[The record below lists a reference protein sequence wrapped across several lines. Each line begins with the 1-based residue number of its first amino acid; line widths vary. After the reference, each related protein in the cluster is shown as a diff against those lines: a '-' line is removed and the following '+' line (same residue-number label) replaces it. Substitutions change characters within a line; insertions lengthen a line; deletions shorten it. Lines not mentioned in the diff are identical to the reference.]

1 MATVAEGSA
10 KPSPRRRPFGAAALP
25 YLLSLPALLV
35 CIGILVPFFTAV
47 WYSLQRY
54 NLAMPYLRGF
64 VWFENYRQLFTDGV
78 FWHTVSVSLLYTLL
92 TVGLE
97 LLLGLG
103 IALLLQRRGVF
114 NDAMSIA
121 LLLPLMIAPAIAAL
135 MWKLMTN
142 PNFGI
147 FSYLLSLVGFDDMR
161 WASSPSTALFTVV
174 LVDVWVYTPFMMVL
188 LLAGLRGLP
197 GSRSRRRNW
206 TAYPGPSSSFASR
219 CDAVSLHPHG
229 QPVSDA
235 GRDPAIRHHL
245 RHDARRPGD
254 TLMVFRSK
262 PTSNSHLHQRRRS
275 AAMLM
280 VLWVI
285 TYLLSHLFIKYW
297 LRLREARAG
306 RGLRGRCRATIRSRR
321 PAHPDRAVLLVPDLL
336 GRLDVVPDQR
346 AGAAHPAEPVLRA
359 DARQLHGLDLGPLVS
374 NAGVLE
380 IAFMQNL
387 WNSLI
392 LSTGAVLLSLLLG
405 VPALTPS
412 RATSSLG
419 LRTSPSPCSRFAS
432 PPPLLVL
439 LPLTLYFQDIGLNDT
454 YVGLIWVYQLI
465 TLPLILWIVRSYFED
480 ISPDIEHGLSRRRPQ
495 LARDLLK
502 ISIPLAQARHRLG
515 GPPLVHLCLEQL
527 RLRAGPGL
535 GRQAAGDGGAL
546 AFVTASGIQYGQIAA
561 AVVLSILPTLALALY
576 AQRYLVEGLSLGA
589 VKG

>member
-10 KPSPRRRPFGAAALP
+10 KPSSRRRPFGAVALP

-78 FWHTVSVSLLYTLL
+78 FWHTVSVSLLYTVL

-174 LVDVWVYTPFMMVL
+174 LVDIWVYTPFMMVL

-197 GSRSRRRNW
+197 RQPFEAAELDGVPW
-206 TAYPGPSSSFASR
+206 TFVFFRITLPMLFPYILTASLFR
-219 CDAVSLHPHG
+219 MLDAIQQFDIIYAMTQG
-229 QPVSDA
+229 
-235 GRDPAIRHHL
+235 G
-245 RHDARRPGD
+245 PGD
-254 TLMVFRSK
+254 TLMVFQVQAYLEFF
-262 PTSNSHLHQRRRS
+262 TYTNVGRS

-297 LRLREARAG
+297 LRLRERA
-306 RGLRGRCRATIRSRR
+306 
-321 PAHPDRAVLLVPDLL
+321 
-336 GRLDVVPDQR
+336 Q
-346 AGAAHPAEPVLRA
+346 
-359 DARQLHGLDLGPLVS
+359 
-374 NAGVLE
+374 GV
-380 IAFMQNL
+380 A
-387 WNSLI
+387 
-392 LSTGAVLLSLLLG
+392 
-405 VPALTPS
+405 
-412 RATSSLG
+412 
-419 LRTSPSPCSRFAS
+419 
-432 PPPLLVL
+432 
-439 LPLTLYFQDIGLNDT
+439 
-454 YVGLIWVYQLI
+454 
-465 TLPLILWIVRSYFED
+465 
-480 ISPDIEHGLSRRRPQ
+480 
-495 LARDLLK
+495 
-502 ISIPLAQARHRLG
+502 
-515 GPPLVHLCLEQL
+515 
-527 RLRAGPGL
+527 
-535 GRQAAGDGGAL
+535 
-546 AFVTASGIQYGQIAA
+546 
-561 AVVLSILPTLALALY
+561 
-576 AQRYLVEGLSLGA
+576 
-589 VKG
+589 